1 MGDKKNDMDRIGL
14 FQEMGYVTIGDKY
27 KSAGQVAFNDASQK
41 GKQMLPGGSKD
52 RSALQ
57 AGYFTD
63 KFGRV
68 FESEGYSDPIKLR
81 RQHRLREAQKN
92 IVKSAFLPSSG
103 EKKMS
108 GLGSHYGTLSGPIG
122 KRGTGFGYLGVT
134 LGQYPKYQNE
144 PYEVHKD
151 ITKKQCCYY
160 WFSFLEF
167 ECEHHL
173 LHIFSNKHA
182 IIMAF
187 IACLCSILVCQDC
200 NTFKQASSIAILVQK
215 FQNYVGITL
224 GDYPKYQGD
233 SYSRAREI
241 TKKELAAHKAALKGD
256 SFKLNMH
263 PKSYFDSNPYHTD
276 KPMSRKGSASITKKL
291 DGPKFKPSNP
301 GKRPAGCKAGTF
313 DPYPSHSADPY
324 KMKIHRPVNV
334 VNKSGKIFVPSQG
347 PKTTPSVS
355 IVDQNVMR
363 TINIQNYRS
372 VSSIV

>member
-151 ITKKQCCYY
+151 ITKK
-160 WFSFLEF
+160 
-167 ECEHHL
+167 
-173 LHIFSNKHA
+173 
-182 IIMAF
+182 
-187 IACLCSILVCQDC
+187 
-200 NTFKQASSIAILVQK
+200 
-215 FQNYVGITL
+215 
-224 GDYPKYQGD
+224 
-233 SYSRAREI
+233 
-241 TKKELAAHKAALKGD
+241 ELAAHKAALKGD

>member
-27 KSAGQVAFNDASQK
+27 KSANRMAFNDASQK
-41 GKQMLPGGSKD
+41 GKQMLPGGSKE

-122 KRGTGFGYLGVT
+122 ALSPQAKPGKPHKTSGKNFMTNPGKRGTGFG
-134 LGQYPKYQNE
+134 
-144 PYEVHKD
+144 
-151 ITKKQCCYY
+151 
-160 WFSFLEF
+160 
-167 ECEHHL
+167 
-173 LHIFSNKHA
+173 
-182 IIMAF
+182 
-187 IACLCSILVCQDC
+187 
-200 NTFKQASSIAILVQK
+200 
-215 FQNYVGITL
+215 YVGITL

-291 DGPKFKPSNP
+291 DGPKFKPSSP